1 VISTHSLHNVELAFH
16 KAIKANLVRETG
28 DGCEIAA
35 VEGAP
40 VGKDS
45 AHKVLLIT
53 ISSFV
58 FRLIVIFRII
68 DNPATRAYYLRADRT
83 QTLDEVFAEVANL
96 CSGALNRELSVNFP
110 HLAMSTPNTLSDECL
125 AFLGEL
131 RPQHI
136 ARFGITINESVQ
148 LQATLCMCCSRPV
161 EVAEATAATDEA
173 VCGNGELE
181 LF

>member
-1 VISTHSLHNVELAFH
+1 MISAHSMENVELAFH
-16 KAIKANLVRETG
+16 KAIRGNLVRDTG

-35 VEGAP
+35 VQSGP
-40 VGKDS
+40 VGKDF
-45 AHKVLLIT
+45 AHKLLLIT

-68 DNPATRAYYLRADRT
+68 DNPATRAYYLRADRA

-110 HLAMSTPNTLSDECL
+110 HLAMSTPYTLSDECL

-131 RPQHI
+131 RPQHV
-136 ARFGITINESVQ
+136 ARFGITINGSVQ

-161 EVAEATAATDEA
+161 EVAAASAAADEA
-173 VCGNGELE
+173 DARIGELE